1 VQSYSLLASIAVSDT
16 YFVAA
21 HFSFYVTCIAYF
33 FGGAFL
39 VNAIP
44 HFVSGVT
51 GHPFPSPFAKP
62 PGKGLSSPVV
72 NVLWGAFNFAIAYF
86 LIFRVGP
93 FDIRNTTHILVV
105 AAGGLGM
112 GIQLASWFGRAQGDN

>member
-1 VQSYSLLASIAVSDT
+1 VHVYSWLTPIGISDT
-16 YFVAA
+16 YFVVA
-21 HFSFYVTCIAYF
+21 HFTFYVTCIAYF

-62 PGKGLSSPVV
+62 PGKALSSPVV
-72 NVLWGAFNFAIAYF
+72 NVLWGAFNFAIAYL
-86 LIFRVGP
+86 LIFRIGP
-93 FDIRNTTHILVV
+93 FDIRNTIDILLV
-105 AAGGLGM
+105 AAGGLAM
-112 GIQLASWFGRAQGDN
+112 GIQLASWFGRARTDH

>member
-1 VQSYSLLASIAVSDT
+1 MHLFPSLSFAAISDT
-16 YFVAA
+16 YFVIA
-21 HFSFYVTCIAYF
+21 HFSFYVTCTAYF

-51 GHPFPSPFAKP
+51 GRPFPSPFAKP

-72 NVLWGAFNFAIAYF
+72 NVLWGAFNFAIAYL

-93 FDIRNTTHILVV
+93 FDVHNTIHILIF
-105 AAGGLGM
+105 AAGGLVM
-112 GIQLASWFGRAQGDN
+112 GIQLASWFGRSRGHD

>member
-1 VQSYSLLASIAVSDT
+1 VHLHTFLASVDTAESYS
-16 YFVAA
+16 VAFR
-21 HFSFYVTCIAYF
+21 FSWAYIAYF

-44 HFVSGVT
+44 HFVSGLT

-72 NVLWGAFNFAIAYF
+72 NVLWGTVNFAVAYL
-86 LIFRVGP
+86 LIFRVGL
-93 FDIRNTTHILVV
+93 FDIRTTHVLFV
-105 AAGGLGM
+105 AAGGLAM
-112 GIQLASWFGRAQGDN
+112 AIQLASWFGRADASSS